1 MRGAY
6 FVLKTTGVQKC
17 DETNERGDTSISIG
31 GVDDEQEQKGL
42 EARHVRWR
50 QSTRKLRKDDLQ
62 TITHIIPLEM
72 LTLLAV
78 DTAGQT
84 MTQNR
89 SSQAIS
95 CVGVSSKTQ
104 ES

>member
-17 DETNERGDTSISIG
+17 DETNERGDNSISIG
-31 GVDDEQEQKGL
+31 GVDDEPEQKGL

-50 QSTRKLRKDDLQ
+50 QITRKLRKDDLQ
-62 TITHIIPLEM
+62 TITHTIKDAYFVSRW
-72 LTLLAV
+72 LAV

-89 SSQAIS
+89 WDLSLRP
-95 CVGVSSKTQ
+95 
-104 ES
+104 

>member
-17 DETNERGDTSISIG
+17 DETNERGDNSISIG
-31 GVDDEQEQKGL
+31 GVDDEPEQKGL

-62 TITHIIPLEM
+62 TIQGVRRKNLLDTMLFFSIKDPQDPPSLPL
-72 LTLLAV
+72 LP
-78 DTAGQT
+78 
-84 MTQNR
+84 N
-89 SSQAIS
+89 
-95 CVGVSSKTQ
+95 
-104 ES
+104 